1 MNIKRSLILAAAPA
15 LLLGACSENAWNDHL
30 DGFTV
35 PPVDAS
41 VETVEYRLT
50 ANDYAAIASLA
61 ANKAIAERDGE
72 SEELAA
78 IGQNGTF
85 VTEEQAQKYL
95 PALLASTDKGL
106 PYYTWDNGSA
116 IKVTYNVTARMPDL
130 VKGIN
135 ASTVTYTV
143 SEDDYKMAW
152 GSEEDY
158 VDAFSPG
165 APASGFLPTILKKQ
179 FPDAADGDY
188 AVVTYNQATTNPVF
202 GNSEESWNEIS
213 EAAVGQNLKLKGI
226 VTAVCAQGFILTDES
241 GSILCYEGK
250 TFDATTVP
258 MFSVVET
265 AGIISSYNGG
275 LQMPITSDSYTIV
288 DQGEYTYPAPKV
300 VTGADMDVAVTRTTD
315 ELAEYVTFNA
325 TASVSGNYY
334 NLNVAGAENAVG
346 SVYQITDAMKSLIE
360 DGKDYT
366 FTGYFISVS
375 GKGKYYN
382 VCLTDVQPAT
392 RAKRAPLAEVV
403 AEPVNV
409 LYKYNGSAWSEVTD
423 VVTLNPSDY
432 AEMGLTYGN
441 LSGSQPDEYL
451 PTWLKTKYPFAAEE
465 DVKTV
470 AYKYYGDGKTTYTA
484 REYVLTSGEW
494 VANLGSATTQFVKM
508 DNVWKFNP
516 SVTVTLPY
524 LRNTDPSYTYYMQA
538 VDWVYKN
545 ICEPMG
551 DTSLTSGK
559 YFIDYRG
566 NAEFY
571 SGCSAYYGN
580 VDVRAVSALEHV
592 PEGYTGYDGLSN
604 DEISL
609 LMKKRFC
616 TEVMPGVL
624 SVLHSDLAPI
634 EGMDITLTMI
644 FTAYD
649 GAANEVT
656 AVWKVTAPGQFEYL
670 SSTWVEDGQDAD
682 WK

>member
-1 MNIKRSLILAAAPA
+1 MKIKRSLILAGMPA

-41 VETVEYRLT
+41 VVTAEYHLT
-50 ANDYAAIASLA
+50 PADYATIAGLA
-61 ANKAIAERDGE
+61 ANKAIAENDGE

-78 IGQNGTF
+78 IGKNGTF
-85 VTEEQAQKYL
+85 ATEEQAQKYL

-106 PYYTWDNGSA
+106 AYYTWDNGSA
-116 IKVTYNVTARMPDL
+116 IKVTYNVSSQTPDL

-135 ASTVTYTV
+135 ASTAEYTV
-143 SEDDYKMAW
+143 SEEDYQMAW

-158 VDAFSPG
+158 VDAFAPG
-165 APASGFLPTILKKQ
+165 TPASGFLPTILKNGL
-179 FPDAADGDY
+179 PDATEGQY
-188 AVVTYNQATTNPVF
+188 AVVTYNNATTNPVF
-202 GNSEESWNEIS
+202 GNSEESWNAIE
-213 EAAVGQNLKLKGI
+213 EAEVGKNLKFKGI
-226 VTAVCAQGFILTDES
+226 VTAVCAQGFILTDET

-250 TFDATTVP
+250 SFDASTVP

-265 AGIISSYNGG
+265 GGIISSYNNG
-275 LQMPITSDSYTIV
+275 LQMPISTGTYTIV
-288 DQGEYTYPAPKV
+288 DQAEYTYPAAKV
-300 VTGADMDVAVTRTTD
+300 VTGADMDAAVTRTTD
-315 ELAEYVTFNA
+315 ELAELVTFNA

-334 NLNVAGAENAVG
+334 NLNVAGASTAIG
-346 SVYQITDAMKSLIE
+346 SVYQITDAMKALIE
-360 DGKDYT
+360 DGKEYT

-375 GKGKYYN
+375 GKGTYYN

-392 RAKRAPLAEVV
+392 RAMRAPLAEVV

-409 LYKYNGSAWSEVTD
+409 LYKYNGSAWAEVTD

-432 AEMGLTYGN
+432 TEMGLTYGN
-441 LSGSQPDEYL
+441 FSNSQPDEYL
-451 PTWLKTKYPFAAEE
+451 PKWLKMKYPFAAEE

-470 AYKYYGDGKTTYTA
+470 AYKYYADGKTSYTA
-484 REYVLTSGEW
+484 REFILTAGEW
-494 VANLGSATTQFVKM
+494 VANVGSATTQFVKM

-524 LRNTDPSYTYYMQA
+524 LRNTDPTYTYFMQA

-580 VDVRAVSALEHV
+580 VDIRAASALEHV
-592 PEGYTGYDGLSN
+592 PAGYTGYDGLSN
-604 DEISL
+604 DEITL

-624 SVLHSDLAPI
+624 SVLHADLAPI
-634 EGMDITLTMI
+634 DGMDITLTMT

-649 GAANEVT
+649 GAAKEVT
-656 AVWKVTAPGQFEYL
+656 AVWNVTAPGTFEYA
-670 SSTWVEDGQDAD
+670 SSTWVEPGQDAD

>member
-1 MNIKRSLILAAAPA
+1 MKIKRSIILAAAPA

-35 PPVDAS
+35 PPVG
-41 VETVEYRLT
+41 ETVETTDYRLT
-50 ANDYAAIASLA
+50 ANDYTVLAGLA
-61 ANKAIAERDGE
+61 ANKDLAEQLGQT
-72 SEELAA
+72 EELAA
-78 IGQNGTF
+78 IGANGTF
-85 VTEEQAQKYL
+85 ANEAQAQMYL

-106 PYYTWDNGSA
+106 SYYTYDNGSA
-116 IKVTYNVTARMPDL
+116 IRVSYNVTSQLPDL

-135 ASTVTYTV
+135 ASTTTYTV
-143 SEDDYKMAW
+143 SEADYKMAW

-158 VDAFSPG
+158 VDAFAPG
-165 APASGFLPTILKKQ
+165 TPATGFLPTILKNNVL
-179 FPDAADGDY
+179 ATEGDY
-188 AVVTYNQATTNPVF
+188 VVVTYNQATTNPVF
-202 GNSEESWNEIS
+202 GTSEESWNEIS

-226 VTAVCAQGFILTDES
+226 VTAVCAQGFILTDDS

-250 TFDATTVP
+250 TFDAKKVP
-258 MFSVVET
+258 LYSVVET
-265 AGIISSYNGG
+265 AGIISSYNYG
-275 LQMPITSDSYTIV
+275 LQMPITDGSYSIV
-288 DQGEYTYPAPKV
+288 DEAEYTYPTPKA
-300 VTGADMDVAVTRTTD
+300 VTGADMDAAVTRTSD
-315 ELAEYVTFNA
+315 ELAEYVTFTA
-325 TASVSGNYY
+325 KASVSGNYY
-334 NLNVAGAENAVG
+334 NLNVDGASKAVG
-346 SVYQITDAMKSLIE
+346 SVYQITDDMKTRIE
-360 DGKDYT
+360 DGKDYV

-375 GKGKYYN
+375 GKGVYYN

-392 RAKRAPLAEVV
+392 RATRAPLAEVV

-409 LYKYNGSAWSEVTD
+409 MYKFNGSAWTEVTD

-432 AEMGLTYGN
+432 QEMGLTYGN
-441 LSGSQPDEYL
+441 FSGSQPDEYL
-451 PTWLKTKYPFAAEE
+451 PKWLKGKYPYAAEE

-470 AYKYYGDGKTTYTA
+470 AYLYYGGGATKYNA
-484 REYVLTSGEW
+484 REFIYTGGEW
-494 VANLGSATTQFVKM
+494 VANLGTATTQFVKM

-524 LRNTDPSYTYYMQA
+524 LRNTDPTYTYFMQA

-580 VDVRAVSALEHV
+580 VDVRAASALEHV
-592 PEGYTGYDGLSN
+592 PAGYTGYEGLTN
-604 DEISL
+604 DEITL

-624 SVLHSDLAPI
+624 SVLHADLAPI
-634 EGMDITLTMI
+634 EGMDITLTMH

-649 GAANEVT
+649 GAANDVT

-670 SSTWVEDGQDAD
+670 SSTWVEEGQDKD